1 MRIFLTGGNGMVGR
15 ALIRIARRNF
25 PDLKIIAPTRHEL
38 NLTDPNAVR
47 QFYTA
52 NTFDIVIH
60 GAAKVGG
67 IAANIAA
74 PIDFLVQNLRIND
87 NVIMGAHDAGV
98 SNLLFLGSSCMYPK
112 DYRQPLVESDLLAAP
127 LEPTNEGY
135 ALSKITAAKLCEY
148 ISGEPNRA
156 YRTIVPCN
164 LFGTDDH
171 FGSDASHLIAAIVT
185 KVVDAQA
192 SNTSEISI
200 WGSGKARREFLFVDD
215 LVTFIL
221 NNLKQIND
229 FPSTLNLG
237 YGTDQSVDDYYRAV
251 AQAAGYTGI
260 FAYDTTKPEGMMQ
273 KLMNSSIAQDQFGWS
288 PATPLNDAITLVIA
302 AYRNQKLA

>member
-1 MRIFLTGGNGMVGR
+1 MRIFLTGGNGMFGR
-15 ALIRIARRNF
+15 AMTRVAHHSF
-25 PDLKIIAPTRHEL
+25 PELEFIAPTRHEL
-38 NLTDPNAVR
+38 NLTDAIAVH
-47 QFYTA
+47 QFYAA
-52 NTFDIVIH
+52 NTFDLVIH

-74 PIDFLVQNLRIND
+74 PVDFLVQNLRIND

-112 DYRQPLVESDLLAAP
+112 NYRQPLVESDLLGAP

-148 ISGEPNRA
+148 ISGEPNRT

-192 SNTSEISI
+192 NNKSEISI

-215 LVTFIL
+215 IVTFIL
-221 NNLKQIND
+221 NNLNQIND

-237 YGTDQSVDDYYRAV
+237 SGTDQSVDDYYRVV
-251 AQAAGYTGI
+251 AQVAGYTGS
-260 FAYDTTKPEGMMQ
+260 FVYDTTRPEGMMQ
-273 KLMNSSIAQDQFGWS
+273 KLMNSSIAQDRFGWS
-288 PATPLNDAITLVIA
+288 PATPLNDAIALVIA
-302 AYRNQKLA
+302 AYRKQKSA